1 MSKQEVITNLGDP
14 TSTRAADGIEYLTYR
29 LTPGT
34 SAGKGA
40 GCAALGLFTFGMI
53 YVADGCTSGTP
64 EDHFFQFK
72 NNLLVSYG
80 KVGDYNST
88 KNTSLDLNINNK
100 TPSK

>member
-14 TSTRAADGIEYLTYR
+14 TSTRAADAIEYLTYR